1 MKKQTAS
8 AQDGSGR
15 TFDFNAIASGSNGAH
30 VTNRERACRV
40 SVTINAVRGLKT
52 RKISSSPTEPLF
64 KLTIEGQTRKTSE
77 KTRFADEHGVVI
89 INESFTFDVKDVK
102 SSFMSVL
109 VYGKGLF
116 GTERLGQ
123 CKNIAITDLLQKT
136 QEGLD
141 DLKAEWYELYS
152 KDGRKVIPGK
162 VLMQITA
169 AVAKPEQKLHIF
181 IGTWNVG
188 NARPAD
194 NLSAWLP
201 TTSFYDIIAIG
212 VQECDYPA
220 RAPHTECSKDWMATL
235 RSVLGSDYK
244 VVLGITRGQMRLA
257 VFVRMDVEK
266 AISDVNSGSEAT
278 GVGNV
283 IPNKGGVCIALKF
296 WDTSLCFVNC
306 HLAAHEGQCEARN
319 GNYREIVGNMRIN
332 DQNIDILNQ
341 FHHVFW
347 FGDLNYRL
355 DLGAAE
361 ERLVAPETTIGDA
374 VVQKI
379 QQNECNSL
387 LEFDELHKEQEA
399 KRVLFSFKEGG
410 IKFPP
415 TFKMKKETE
424 DVYDTKRVPA
434 WCDRVL
440 WSSFPGCTVDQLS
453 YTSAPSVLSS
463 DHKPVAATFGVTAYA
478 LPCNYVENLDED
490 DKRWHIRFTVLRAR
504 NLRASDMS
512 GYSDPYVSF
521 VGPNLYEEAQ
531 TTVRIQNLN
540 PFWNPLKD
548 LPTIVLNTF
557 AIERL
562 EKEYL
567 MVQVVGYDK
576 KAADDTLGCGV
587 IPLAGAVAAFKKKG
601 TSDFVVELS
610 HRGCPAG
617 TLEGTIKL
625 TWERNVVK
633 RRFKLGNTFAGRN
646 TFSGKSTS
654 MKQQLK
660 SRVLSNRIF

>member
-8 AQDGSGR
+8 AQESSGR
-15 TFDFNAIASGSNGAH
+15 TFDLNAIASGSNGAH

-40 SVTINAVRGLKT
+40 SVTINAVRDLKRRWLST
-52 RKISSSPTEPLF
+52 SPPEPLF
-64 KLTIEGQTRKTSE
+64 KLTVEGQSRKTSE
-77 KTRFADEHGVVI
+77 KKGKADEHGVVI

-102 SSFMSVL
+102 SSVLSVQ

-116 GTERLGQ
+116 GTESLGQ
-123 CKNIAITDLLQKT
+123 CKSIAIADLLQQT
-136 QEGLD
+136 QEGAAN
-141 DLKAEWYELYS
+141 LKAEWYELYS
-152 KDGRKVIPGK
+152 RDGRKILSGK
-162 VLMQITA
+162 VLMQIAA

-181 IGTWNVG
+181 VGTWNVG

-194 NLSAWLP
+194 NLSSWLP
-201 TTSFYDIIAIG
+201 TTSLYDIIAIG
-212 VQECDYPA
+212 AQECDYPA

-235 RSVLGSDYK
+235 RSVLGPDYK
-244 VVLGITRGQMRLA
+244 VVHGITRGQMRLA
-257 VFVRMDVEK
+257 VFVRMDEEK
-266 AISDVNSGSEAT
+266 AICDVHSGSEAT

-283 IPNKGGVCIALKF
+283 IPNKGGVCISLKF
-296 WDTSLCFVNC
+296 WDTALCFVNC
-306 HLAAHEGQCEARN
+306 HLAAHVGQCEARN

-332 DQNIDILNQ
+332 DQNMDILNQ

-347 FGDLNYRL
+347 LGDLNYRL
-355 DLGAAE
+355 DFGAAE
-361 ERLVAPETTIGDA
+361 ETLINPETTAWDA

-379 QQNECNSL
+379 KQNDFHTL

-399 KRVLFSFKEGG
+399 KKVLFSFNEGE
-410 IKFPP
+410 ITFPP
-415 TFKMKKETE
+415 TFKMKRDTE

-440 WSSFPGCTVDQLS
+440 WSSFPGCPVDQLS
-453 YTSAPSVLSS
+453 YTSAPSVSSS
-463 DHKPVAATFGVTAYA
+463 DHKPVAATFTLTAYA
-478 LPCNYVENLDED
+478 LPSNIVDNLDED

-504 NLRASDMS
+504 NLRASDMC
-512 GYSDPYVSF
+512 GNSDPYVSF
-521 VGPNLYEEAQ
+521 AGPNLYEEAR
-531 TTVRIQNLN
+531 TAVRLQNLN
-540 PFWNPLKD
+540 PVWNPLKD

-567 MVQVVGYDK
+567 MARVVDYDK
-576 KAADDTLGCGV
+576 RSADDTLGYGV
-587 IPLAGAVAAFKKKG
+587 IPLAGAVAAFKRKG

-633 RRFKLGNTFAGRN
+633 RRFKLGNTFTGR
-646 TFSGKSTS
+646 S
-654 MKQQLK
+654 MSMTQQLK
-660 SRVLSNRIF
+660 NRLLSNHIF